1 MNTKK
6 LALIVIFTALAIVL
20 GQLIKIPAPYA
31 PFLYYQIWEIPIIVA
46 FILISPWAGL
56 LISLFNT
63 GVLLVIFPGDLP
75 TGPIYNLA
83 AILAM
88 QLGVFIVELMI
99 RKVANKNKEKQST
112 LIYSPKWVTAATAM
126 GILTRTALM
135 TIVNYLALPQAPPVG
150 FGLPQEVVIAF
161 LPAIAVFNA
170 SIALYTIPISYL
182 IANSVK
188 KALRL

>member
-1 MNTKK
+1 MDTKK

-20 GQLIKIPAPYA
+20 GQLVKIPAPYA

-56 LISLFNT
+56 LISLLNT
-63 GVLLVIFPGDLP
+63 GVLLIIFPGELP

-83 AILAM
+83 AILTM
-88 QLGVFIVELMI
+88 QLGVFIVELII
-99 RKVANKNKEKQST
+99 RKVANRNKEKQAT
-112 LIYSPKWVTAATAM
+112 LIYAPKWVAAATVT
-126 GILTRTALM
+126 GIVTRTAFM
-135 TIVNYLALPQAPPVG
+135 TVINYLALPQAPPIG

-161 LPAIAVFNA
+161 LPAIAIFNA
-170 SIALYTIPISYL
+170 SIALYTIPVSYI